1 MPEPLDLSVLDLGR
15 LPVHVGIILDG
26 NGRWAEARGLSRT
39 AGHQAGETALF
50 DTVNGALDI
59 GLEWMTAYTFST
71 ENWSRSQEEVE
82 FLMWFNEDL
91 LLRRRDDLHHKGVR
105 ILFAGEGD
113 DQRIPERNRRH
124 MAETTRLTAANERM
138 TLVFAFNY
146 GSRMELVH
154 AARRLAAMAVGDEIE
169 HDAITIADVTAALY
183 VPDMPDVDLVIRT
196 SGEYR
201 LSNFLLWQAAYAEL
215 IFVDTLWPD
224 FGPNDLVACVA
235 EYQRRV
241 RRFGTA

>member
-71 ENWSRSQEEVE
+71 ENWLRSQEEVE
-82 FLMWFNEDL
+82 FLMWFNEGL

-105 ILFAGEGD
+105 IVFAG
-113 DQRIPERNRRH
+113 
-124 MAETTRLTAANERM
+124 
-138 TLVFAFNY
+138 
-146 GSRMELVH
+146 
-154 AARRLAAMAVGDEIE
+154 
-169 HDAITIADVTAALY
+169 
-183 VPDMPDVDLVIRT
+183 
-196 SGEYR
+196 
-201 LSNFLLWQAAYAEL
+201 
-215 IFVDTLWPD
+215 
-224 FGPNDLVACVA
+224 
-235 EYQRRV
+235 
-241 RRFGTA
+241 

>member
-1 MPEPLDLSVLDLGR
+1 MPEPLDLSLLDLGR
-15 LPVHVGIILDG
+15 LPAHVGIILDG
-26 NGRWAEARGLSRT
+26 NGRWAEARGLPRT

-59 GLEWMTAYTFST
+59 GLGWMTLYTFST
-71 ENWSRSQEEVE
+71 ENWSRSGEEVE
-82 FLMWFNEDL
+82 FLMRFNEDL
-91 LLRRRDDLHHKGVR
+91 LLRRRDDLHRKGVR
-105 ILFAGEGD
+105 IVFAGEAD

-124 MAETTRLTAANERM
+124 MAETTQLTADNERM

-154 AARRLAAMAVGDEIE
+154 GARRLAAMAIRDEIRP
-169 HDAITIADVTAALY
+169 DAITIADLAAALY